1 MSGKKAER
9 PSGGAAP
16 RLPIRRTKARGGAEM
31 VVLGQGTSRMGLD
44 PAYRKQEVAALRLG
58 LDLGMSVI
66 DTAEVMP
73 TGAPSRWWRGPSGD
87 GVTRPSSPPR
97 YCRTTP
103 LGRAR
108 SRRSKAVSG
117 GSAPIASISTCCTR
131 NAPLEPSRHRT
142 RWRRRWKP
150 SSSSSTSRKD
160 PALRVNN
167 FDTDA
172 MQAIERFGLG
182 KNIAA
187 NQVLYNLTARGIE
200 RGLIDWC
207 TERDVMVMVYMPM
220 DKARLPA
227 RPALEQVAR
236 RHDVTPMCAAI
247 AWTLRHPSVVAIPK
261 ARDLDHLRQMRL
273 PRRWSSPR
281 KISPSSIETTRRRPT
296 TCRLPCPIELCAWC
310 HFGVG
315 QTNG

>member
-1 MSGKKAER
+1 MSGQTAEP
-9 PSGGAAP
+9 PSGGSAP
-16 RLPIRRTKARGGAEM
+16 PVPIRRTKARGGAEM

-66 DTAEVMP
+66 DTAEGYADGGAEQVVAEAIRGRRDETFLTTKVLPDNASRQGTTAALEDSLRRLGTDRIDLYMLHAEST
-73 TGAPSRWWRGPSGD
+73 TGA
-87 GVTRPSSPPR
+87 
-97 YCRTTP
+97 
-103 LGRAR
+103 LE
-108 SRRSKAVSG
+108 
-117 GSAPIASISTCCTR
+117 APH
-131 NAPLEPSRHRT
+131 PLEETLEAFEQLVHEQ
-142 RWRRRWKP
+142 KI
-150 SSSSSTSRKD
+150 
-160 PALRVNN
+160 LHYGVNN

-172 MQAIERFGLG
+172 MQAIEQFGLG
-182 KNIAA
+182 KHIAA

-207 TERDVMVMVYMPM
+207 TERDVVVMVYMPI

-261 ARDLDHLRQMRL
+261 ARDLDHLRQNAAAATLELTEEDLAELDRDY
-273 PRRWSSPR
+273 PA
-281 KISPSSIETTRRRPT
+281 PT
-296 TCRLPCPIELCAWC
+296 HDVPLAMPY
-310 HFGVG
+310 
-315 QTNG
+315 